1 MLYLKSTRQNKRNY
15 ASITYVQCMYKTIH
29 CWLQGRIPGGRGAH
43 PTRAS
48 LKIGKKSDFFCRK
61 IVIFHTKYPKHFRA
75 SLRSAQFFMCPPP
88 NLKSWI
94 RPWTATTPSPSTK
107 LFNNY
112 CGSILDVLLSTGH
125 FRYFEKFFVCVNS
138 YLPWNYFNVPY
149 SVGRCAIFTK

>member
-1 MLYLKSTRQNKRNY
+1 MHRSLMSSVCIKQFIADCRGGSR
-15 ASITYVQCMYKTIH
+15 
-29 CWLQGRIPGGRGAH
+29 GGGGR
-43 PTRAS
+43 TRRAPP
-48 LKIGKKSDFFCRK
+48 LKLEKNLIFFVVKSWFFTRNTPS
-61 IVIFHTKYPKHFRA
+61 IFAPP
-75 SLRSAQFFMCPPP
+75 SARRNFFMCAPPPP